1 LTTFRERSDTKSN
14 ATPAAA
20 TGGASVRTIFHLW
33 LPLAVSFELMMLEG
47 PAFHGAIGRLPDAPL
62 HLAAWGLTMAIS
74 LIIESPV
81 IMLLATSIALVRN
94 ADSYRALKTF
104 MVRLCWGCT
113 AICALIAFTPLFDL
127 ISIRMMGQPAPIV
140 QAARPALQIM
150 LFWTAA
156 IGWRRFYQGIL
167 VRHGQTRLVSYGTA
181 VRLAAAVIT
190 AAILVKQGSVPGVQV
205 AAIAIMAAVVSEAVV
220 TTLFARP
227 LLRRDILP
235 KTDSDEPPLTQ
246 SEIYRFHLPL
256 AATTLLTLLAQPLT
270 AAALARLEK
279 PAVTLAA
286 WPVAYMIL
294 LVIRGGGLALQE
306 ITVSLARQPVAR
318 PALLR
323 FTWLLGIASS
333 LFTLIFA
340 FTPLLDLYLFRV
352 IEAPGEIAGE
362 VRIGMMGGV
371 ILQLFTALGSWA
383 RGLLVYEGRTKLV
396 YRGMGISLLSQSAL
410 LTVGVL
416 LRLPGMWVAMGA
428 MTAASVVE
436 YLYLAR
442 QCRRREEV

>member
-1 LTTFRERSDTKSN
+1 LKESADTKKDVVASSS
-14 ATPAAA
+14 
-20 TGGASVRTIFHLW
+20 TGHSSVRAIFHLW

-81 IMLLATSIALVRN
+81 IMLLATSIALVRD

-104 MVRLCWGCT
+104 MLRLCCGCT
-113 AICALIAFTPLFDL
+113 AVCALIAFTPLFDTV
-127 ISIRMMGQPAPIV
+127 SIQMMGQPVPIV
-140 QAARPALQIM
+140 EAARPALQIM

-190 AAILVKQGSVPGVQV
+190 AAILVKQGTVPGAQV
-205 AAIAIMAAVVSEAVV
+205 AAYAIMTAVVSEAIA

-227 LLRRDILP
+227 LLNREIRP
-235 KTDSDEPPLTQ
+235 KTDSSAPPLTQ
-246 SEIYRFHLPL
+246 RDIYRFHLPL

-270 AAALARLEK
+270 SAALARLEN

-294 LVIRGGGLALQE
+294 LVIRGGGLAVQE
-306 ITVSLARQPVAR
+306 ITVSLARHASAR

-323 FTWLLGIASS
+323 FTWLLGAASS
-333 LFTLIFA
+333 LFTLLFVCS
-340 FTPLLDLYLFRV
+340 PLLDLYLFRV
-352 IEAPGEIAGE
+352 IEAPAEIAEE
-362 VRIGMMGGV
+362 VRIGMIGGV
-371 ILQLFTALGSWA
+371 LLPLFTALGSWA

-410 LTVGVL
+410 LIVGVMF
-416 LRLPGMWVAMGA
+416 RLPGMWVAMGA
-428 MTAASVVE
+428 MTFASVVE

-442 QCRRREEV
+442 QCRTIGFEVAQ